1 MILDSFLGELTVLVS
16 YHLVIHANAVIGQRL
31 TMSVVYTL
39 AYLQKFE
46 IIFDSFLVLF
56 DIVVKN
62 SNWII
67 RSTLVSN
74 FTGSSAPKSQH
85 FIILKSSHSW
95 YVNRIIDFLG
105 VRNVRYMLAVCLV
118 QTWFLL
124 QVTGRSIEK

>member
-62 SNWII
+62 SN
-67 RSTLVSN
+67 
-74 FTGSSAPKSQH
+74 
-85 FIILKSSHSW
+85 
-95 YVNRIIDFLG
+95 
-105 VRNVRYMLAVCLV
+105 
-118 QTWFLL
+118 
-124 QVTGRSIEK
+124 